1 MAYFKAKFKIVT
13 SVNKNSDKIELKL
26 NNKIYLLDTDNGV
39 DFRCGRLAIIS
50 TNLRGDILAVYLL
63 DEDNKPFQTY
73 GDIDVLSEGCVVY
86 DETKDI
92 IKNNAYAVQICIQIF
107 NSLNKSEIEINKNK
121 LFELENNIFYF
132 ILNNSF
138 GYKTLKEKICELLLT
153 YSFKEAELNKMIQA
167 VKISP
172 VPRTS
177 LIKKLDLNLE
187 DYPESKLIRWN

>member
-1 MAYFKAKFKIVT
+1 MAYFKAKFNIIT
-13 SVNKNSDKIELKL
+13 SVNKNSSKIELKL
-26 NNKIYLLDTDNGV
+26 NNKIYLLDTSNGA
-39 DFRCGRLAIIS
+39 DLRCGRLAVIS
-50 TNLRGDILAVYLL
+50 TNLRGDILALYLL
-63 DEDNKPFQTY
+63 DEDSKPFQTY
-73 GDIDVLSEGCVVY
+73 GEIDVLSEGCVIY

-107 NSLNKSEIEINKNK
+107 NSLNKLEIESNKND

-132 ILNNSF
+132 ILNNNF
-138 GYKTLKEKICELLLT
+138 GYKTLKEKICEILKT
-153 YSFKEAELNKMIQA
+153 YNFNEILLNKMSQA

-177 LIKKLDLNLE
+177 LIKKLELNLE

>member
-1 MAYFKAKFKIVT
+1 MAYFKAKFNIIT
-13 SVNKNSDKIELKL
+13 SVNKNSSKIELKL
-26 NNKIYLLDTDNGV
+26 NNKIYLLDTSNGA
-39 DFRCGRLAIIS
+39 DLRCGRLAVLS
-50 TNLRGDILAVYLL
+50 TNLRGDILALYLL
-63 DEDNKPFQTY
+63 DEDSKPFQTY
-73 GDIDVLSEGCVVY
+73 GEIDVLSEGCVIY

-107 NSLNKSEIEINKNK
+107 NSLNKLEIESNKND

-132 ILNNSF
+132 ILNNNF
-138 GYKTLKEKICELLLT
+138 GYKTLKEKICEILKT
-153 YSFKEAELNKMIQA
+153 YNFNEILLNKMSQA

-177 LIKKLDLNLE
+177 LIKKLELNLE